1 MRSARSVRYQD
12 KIKSKHDYR
21 TQKPYLYLMPV
32 SALFSCSSPVEET
45 RRAAGTGTRPERRN
59 AAPAAANAEPPK
71 EFSEVSTRDKGLPEC
86 RYYDQ
91 DDDSDSEFG
100 WGDCDGHHPFGEHCE
115 ICASSFDCYCCD
127 CYAYGAY
134 AGDDSFYYYYR
145 LFYWYYYCFYMDYYT
160 GHYAERAA
168 RGSQSRNN
176 REDF

>member
-1 MRSARSVRYQD
+1 MPNNPELSNYWARGYWNR
-12 KIKSKHDYR
+12 
-21 TQKPYLYLMPV
+21 
-32 SALFSCSSPVEET
+32 E
-45 RRAAGTGTRPERRN
+45 
-59 AAPAAANAEPPK
+59 
-71 EFSEVSTRDKGLPEC
+71 
-86 RYYDQ
+86 YYDQ